1 MCSCTCTHARSCV
14 QAIRDLIT
22 PVLQVRTGPYCFYET
37 YNSRINVC
45 GQTFS
50 ELSTPYMPTAV
61 TALQKSSRGTARAQR
76 EVAQSSVENMG
87 SLASDIPRR
96 RAGWQVVKRNT
107 PFAIQRCC
115 DPAPKKKRR
124 DPSVSPVRLRIFSHH
139 KQTAYCSHDNSV
151 GPAGSVGANLKK

>member
-1 MCSCTCTHARSCV
+1 MFMYVHTCTFVRAGDSGPHHAGASG
-14 QAIRDLIT
+14 ANWA
-22 PVLQVRTGPYCFYET
+22 VLLFRNLQLANKR
-37 YNSRINVC
+37 
-45 GQTFS
+45 
-50 ELSTPYMPTAV
+50 LWAV
-61 TALQKSSRGTARAQR
+61 TTLQKSSRGTARAQR

-87 SLASDIPRR
+87 SRASDLPRR